1 VPCNAL
7 LECVG
12 ACRWAR
18 AGPGDSQAPTRV
30 RHLHACATCVSKT
43 YAHALIYL
51 RTRAQAMAIPFY
63 IGANV
68 AVDMAMGSAVKA
80 AWFLLSPVGAY
91 EMCIAA
97 ASGLIVGDGLW
108 SIFDANLALFKVAA
122 PFCISF
128 TRGAKAHA

>member
-1 VPCNAL
+1 
-7 LECVG
+7 
-12 ACRWAR
+12 
-18 AGPGDSQAPTRV
+18 
-30 RHLHACATCVSKT
+30 
-43 YAHALIYL
+43 
-51 RTRAQAMAIPFY
+51 MAIPFY

-80 AWFLLSPVGAY
+80 AWFLMSPVGAY

-122 PFCISF
+122 PFCLSF